1 MALTSF
7 VPNRSLRYAGRQANS
22 PPYAVMTRNMPP
34 ASTQTAVSPSPTAN
48 ATIRTIMN
56 APYTVVRPM

>member
-34 ASTQTAVSPSPTAN
+34 ASTQTAVSPSLTAN
-48 ATIRTIMN
+48 ATIRTS
-56 APYTVVRPM
+56 